1 MTEAA
6 SAVRPRRY
14 DRSGPLSPPH
24 MCDRVKTLRKRC
36 LRSYADV
43 EMTESGAMAAGSQ
56 RGAVVVT
63 GASSGI
69 GEACARRLAGL
80 GFQVFAG
87 VRKAEDGE
95 RLAREIAGV
104 TPLRIDVTDADSI
117 AAAAQRV
124 SEQAQGRL
132 AALLNNAGVAVPA
145 PIEHQ
150 PIDDFR
156 RQIEVNLIGQVAVT
170 QAFLPQLRAARG
182 RIVNV
187 SSIGGKVAVPLLGA
201 YAASKFGLEG
211 FSDTLRRELRP
222 WGIEVSVIEP
232 GTIATPIWDK
242 GIASGDE
249 LQQTM
254 SADAQRDYG
263 PLIATVRTAS
273 EEGAR
278 TGLPPDAVAKDVA
291 HALTARKP
299 KTRYLVGREAK
310 SRGAAARFLPDR
322 FIDRAIARVMRWG

>member
-1 MTEAA
+1 VT
-6 SAVRPRRY
+6 
-14 DRSGPLSPPH
+14 
-24 MCDRVKTLRKRC
+24 
-36 LRSYADV
+36 
-43 EMTESGAMAAGSQ
+43 AGSQQ

-80 GFQVFAG
+80 GFQIFAG
-87 VRKAEDGE
+87 VRNQQDGE

-104 TPLRIDVTDADSI
+104 TPLRIDVIDADAI
-117 AAAAQRV
+117 AAAAQSV
-124 SEQAQGRL
+124 SEQTGGRL
-132 AALLNNAGVAVPA
+132 AGLVNNAGVAVPA

-182 RIVNV
+182 RIVNM
-187 SSIGGKVAVPLLGA
+187 SSIGGRVAVPLLGA

-242 GIASGDE
+242 GVASGDE
-249 LQQTM
+249 LEAAL
-254 SADAQRDYG
+254 SAEAKRDYG

-310 SRGAAARFLPDR
+310 SRGVAARFLPDR
-322 FIDRAIARVMRWG
+322 FVDSAIARVMKWG